1 MHPLRIGFVAAMI
14 FCAATCAAAQEPSD
28 EDTSTQYPSFLAN
41 SYFTFDVG
49 KIGYLFSSN
58 QLEPGFTVESV
69 DVPHLAVRVDFFGH
83 RFTKNLTAQVTY
95 IRPAQFVHY
104 NNVNGNHETSQ
115 VSMAYAGLT
124 FGWDVA
130 LAERVS
136 GYLEAGWGVTSRSG
150 VQINGQTALK
160 SAHFASMLGGGGLAI
175 HATPNT
181 DLMLGATYS
190 PGRKAFTQPSTR
202 LFTAGIR
209 YHMRTLPE
217 DQVKANRESGYV
229 FPANT
234 LRIGL
239 TSNVFS
245 YGVNNFFSRTVPIFW
260 GGNVE
265 TRHGLTLDYQRNVFH
280 TAKVF
285 AFDLGGSASYWQSNG
300 NAEVFRT
307 ASFYPLFRFFVHR
320 GDESDFY
327 FNYSLAGPTYITRTI
342 IDGRETGEV
351 FTFQDFMGVGAFIGK
366 PRRINAELGIKHYS
380 NGNIFTKNAS
390 IKIPLTL
397 TLGVAF

>member
-1 MHPLRIGFVAAMI
+1 MDSLRIGFVAAMI
-14 FCAATCAAAQEPSD
+14 VCAATCAAAQEAPD
-28 EDTSTQYPSFLAN
+28 DTRTQYPSFLAN
-41 SYFTFDVG
+41 SFFTFNVG
-49 KIGYLFSSN
+49 RIGYLFGGE
-58 QLEPGFTVESV
+58 QLEPGFSVESV

-95 IRPAQFVHY
+95 IRPARFIAY
-104 NNVNGNHETSQ
+104 NNINGNHQTSQ

-124 FGWDVA
+124 FGWDTPITD
-130 LAERVS
+130 RVS
-136 GYLEAGWGVTSRSG
+136 GYLEAGWGVTSRNG
-150 VQINGQTALK
+150 VDIDGQTALK
-160 SAHFASMLGGGGLAI
+160 SAHFAAVLGGGGLAV

-181 DLMLGATYS
+181 DLMLGVTYS

-202 LFTAGIR
+202 LFTAGLR
-209 YHMRTLPE
+209 YHMRPLP
-217 DQVKANRESGYV
+217 DAQVEANRRSGYE

-234 LRIGL
+234 LRVGY
-239 TSNVFS
+239 TSNLFS
-245 YGVNNFFSRTVPIFW
+245 YGVNDFFSRTVPIFW

-265 TRHGLTLDYQRNVFH
+265 TRHGITLDYQRNVFH

-300 NAEVFRT
+300 SEDRFRT
-307 ASFYPLFRFFVHR
+307 VSFYPMFRFFVYR

-327 FNYSLAGPTYITRTI
+327 FNYSLAGPTYITQTV
-342 IDGRETGEV
+342 IDGRDTGEV
-351 FTFQDFMGVGAFIGK
+351 FTFQDFMGAGAYIGK
-366 PRRINAELGIKHYS
+366 PRRLNVELGIKHYS
-380 NGNIFTKNAS
+380 NGNIFTRNAS